1 MSAEDSSSFEGL
13 TYEQAHLVKMANQIA
28 VNIPRRDD
36 IPARLAAH
44 VRSFWTPAMLAD
56 LEFLTREQPDIFDAD
71 VRVAAELLREGA
83 SA

>member
-1 MSAEDSSSFEGL
+1 VSVEDSSSFEGL
-13 TYEQAHLVKMANQIA
+13 TYEQTHLVKMANQIA
-28 VNIPRRDD
+28 ANIPGRDD
-36 IPARLAAH
+36 IPEQLVAH

>member
-1 MSAEDSSSFEGL
+1 MSVEDSSSFEGL
-13 TYEQAHLVKMANQIA
+13 TYEQTHLVKMANQIA
-28 VNIPRRDD
+28 ANIPGRDD
-36 IPARLAAH
+36 IPERLVAH